1 MAWPCWLAV
10 RPGCTFGSEPVSWIV
25 VTGSRLKPAAI
36 DLKAVVLTPEEGFV
50 LSRLDGPVDAD
61 QIAGL
66 TGLAP
71 DRVAA
76 VVARLLEV
84 GALVPDAGATGVAL
98 PSLPPGAPFAS
109 QPPGAGL
116 DPLAGAAGFDAAPVE
131 PPAVRVPAAA
141 RPVERAR
148 PARVASA
155 PLRAEPAP
163 DELLE
168 SLLPPASGRLR
179 LPPGLPPLFDP
190 GPEPA
195 EPVAPVPAPPA
206 AVGSRPDSAAP
217 RPWAPSAPATSVRY
231 GRVVAATAEP
241 PGGVTPCVGEGLP
254 EGVTPYVGEGLPEG
268 VTPYVGEGL
277 PEGVTPYVGEG
288 LPEGMTLDLDEGSLP
303 TGGRPSPEG
312 AVPDAVEDVGAS
324 GSELP
329 GGDEPVDDSS
339 GEAAEAGGG
348 EAPDAVGPGSV
359 ADVFA
364 AYAAQFRRLGVAER
378 IALARD
384 ADDPDLL
391 TLCLDPDPQVI
402 GAVLANP
409 RSGFFHARRI
419 ALHHRSAAGIDHLCR
434 RAELFRDSLV
444 QRNLLRN
451 PQLADTV
458 LQRITTGKPLSDLY
472 QLCLDREIPEQGRLK
487 LRAELRRRFNNASAD
502 EKVELVIRTE
512 GRVLAL
518 LSGCT
523 FDAKS
528 AATLAQRTI
537 TSLMLVQNLAR
548 FPATPPGVLAKLVA
562 LPMVARQPA
571 IKQLLLRHPNLPGDV
586 KRRA

>member
-1 MAWPCWLAV
+1 
-10 RPGCTFGSEPVSWIV
+10 
-25 VTGSRLKPAAI
+25 VTGSRLKPAPI

-66 TGLAP
+66 TGLAS

-84 GALVPDAGATGVAL
+84 GALVPIAGATAAAL
-98 PSLPPGAPFAS
+98 PSLPPGAAFAS
-109 QPPGAGL
+109 QPPGAVL
-116 DPLAGAAGFDAAPVE
+116 DPLAGAGGLDAAP
-131 PPAVRVPAAA
+131 AVPSAPAAHA
-141 RPVERAR
+141 IELPVEVARA
-148 PARVASA
+148 ASVAA
-155 PLRAEPAP
+155 PPSRAEPSRG
-163 DELLE
+163 ELSE
-168 SLLPPASGRLR
+168 AFLPPASGRLR

-190 GPEPA
+190 GPEPV
-195 EPVAPVPAPPA
+195 EPVAPAPAPPTAVGARPSPAVPRAPAPPA
-206 AVGSRPDSAAP
+206 ATTARPDGVAAGADVGVSDRTTRVTPVVGHRRSPP
-217 RPWAPSAPATSVRY
+217 RAPASLQNEAR
-231 GRVVAATAEP
+231 GA
-241 PGGVTPCVGEGLP
+241 VTPYVGEELP
-254 EGVTPYVGEGLPEG
+254 EGVTPYVGEELPEG
-268 VTPYVGEGL
+268 VTPYV
-277 PEGVTPYVGEG
+277 
-288 LPEGMTLDLDEGSLP
+288 DEGSLP
-303 TGGRPSPEG
+303 SVGELIPEGVAPYVDEGSLPSVGEPSPEG
-312 AVPDAVEDVGAS
+312 VGADVVEGAGAT

-329 GGDEPVDDSS
+329 GADLEDAAGV
-339 GEAAEAGGG
+339 EAAAPGGG
-348 EAPDAVGPGSV
+348 EDPSAVGPGSV
-359 ADVFA
+359 GDVFA

-378 IALARD
+378 IAIAKD

-402 GAVLANP
+402 GAILANP
-409 RSGFFHARRI
+409 RSGPFHARRI
-419 ALHHRSAAGIDHLCR
+419 ALHHRTSAGIDHLCR

-458 LQRITTGKPLSDLY
+458 LQRITAGKQLLDLHK
-472 QLCLDREIPEQGRLK
+472 LCLDREIPEQGRLK
-487 LRAELRRRFNNASAD
+487 LRADLRRRFNNSSAD

-512 GRVLAL
+512 GRVLSL

-548 FPATPPGVLAKLVA
+548 FPATPPAVLAKLVA

-571 IKQLLLRHPNLPGDV
+571 IKQLLLRHPNLPGDA